1 MNTNTFFF
9 TEPQGWYLTF
19 VLIKKRNIVQQ
30 KKLKLGFCSIIWT
43 KLMEEKLELVKQRM

>member
-1 MNTNTFFF
+1 MDTNTFFF
-9 TEPQGWYLTF
+9 YRTTRLVPYF
-19 VLIKKRNIVQQ
+19 FLIKKRNIVQQ